1 MKWKVRAA
9 ALSLAG
15 VGVAVALSGCSSAE
29 GASGASPELTPPP
42 LGAAVAPPSG
52 RDGMLQLPLSAYGS
66 GDEAQ
71 ANRLLAVRALI
82 TRCMHEA
89 GYSAYTREDAV
100 DEGAAGG
107 RTDNSSALP
116 AGAFGYLPESVAA
129 TQGFHGAR
137 AAAAPKP
144 RRVLAPAEENASL
157 ECGRKAFP
165 QVEDPDQAGA
175 ELVGRLFGESTA
187 AVDKDAR
194 VVAATKAWGDCMS
207 TAGFAGVTPAGLVD
221 TYRRTAAAA
230 PAPAP
235 EELAAARADAAC
247 TGSANLAGIWFDVLA
262 GYQKQQ
268 IAANQEKL
276 TTYQAKLKDFSAKI
290 AGIVAES

>member
-1 MKWKVRAA
+1 MKCKVRAA

-15 VGVAVALSGCSSAE
+15 VGVALAMSGCSSGK
-29 GASGASPELTPPP
+29 GAGGPSAELTPPP

-66 GDEAQ
+66 GDDAQ
-71 ANRLLAVRALI
+71 ASRLLAVRALI
-82 TRCMHEA
+82 ARCMHDA
-89 GYSAYTREDAV
+89 GYSAFTREDAV

-107 RTDNSSALP
+107 RPDNTSALP
-116 AGAFGYLPESVAA
+116 AGAFGYLPASVAA
-129 TQGFHGAR
+129 IQGFHGAR
-137 AAAAPKP
+137 AVAAAKP
-144 RRVLAPAEENASL
+144 RRALGEAEQNASL
-157 ECGRKAFP
+157 GCGKKAFP
-165 QVEDPDQAGA
+165 QIEDPDRAGS
-175 ELVGRLFGESTA
+175 ELVSRLFGESTA

-194 VVAATKAWGDCMS
+194 VAAATKAWGDCMT

-221 TYRRTAAAA
+221 TYRRTAAAT

-235 EELAAARADAAC
+235 EELAAAGADAAC
-247 TGSANLAGIWFDVLA
+247 TGSTNLAGIWFDVLA

-276 TTYQAKLKDFSAKI
+276 TEYQATLKDFSAKI
-290 AGIVAES
+290 SKIVAES